1 MKKYLLTVILFFSI
15 TVAFSQH
22 RIGLKL
28 SPTLSF
34 NRIDSESNL
43 VNYSSNGVGTRF
55 ILGPTFD
62 YFLGENY
69 YLSTGLFYAPKRTGI
84 TGIANMPPGS
94 SAPSRRIDEIY
105 NIQYIQIP
113 ATIKLYT
120 NELALDT
127 RLYFQL
133 GGLIEVKIADRV
145 KEFDE
150 LLIDRF
156 RPYDFSTLLGTGVEY
171 RIGVNTVLYGGISYI
186 RGLLNT
192 ATRQNSSFDRFT
204 IKNDLIALDFGIM
217 F

>member
-1 MKKYLLTVILFFSI
+1 MKRILLTALLLFSI
-15 TVAFSQH
+15 TFAFSQH

-34 NRIDSESNL
+34 NRIDSESERID
-43 VNYSSNGVGTRF
+43 YTSNGVGARF
-55 ILGPTFD
+55 IFGPTFD

-69 YLSTGLFYAPKRTGI
+69 YISTGILYAPKRAGI
-84 TGIANMPPGS
+84 
-94 SAPSRRIDEIY
+94 SAIVNDTRRRVDERY
-105 NIQYIQIP
+105 NLQYIQIP
-113 ATIKLYT
+113 ATLKLYT

-133 GGLIEVKIADRV
+133 GGLIEFKIADRAAQTDIFLV
-145 KEFDE
+145 
-150 LLIDRF
+150 DRF

-186 RGLLNT
+186 RGLLNL
-192 ATRQNSSFDRFT
+192 ATRQTANPIFDQFT
-204 IKNDLIALDFGIM
+204 LKNDLLALDIGIM